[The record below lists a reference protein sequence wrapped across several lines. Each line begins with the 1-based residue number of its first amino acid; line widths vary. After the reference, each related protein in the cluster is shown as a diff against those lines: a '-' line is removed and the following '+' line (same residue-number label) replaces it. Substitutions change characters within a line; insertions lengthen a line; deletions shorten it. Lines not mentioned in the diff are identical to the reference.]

1 MMLSQ
6 LDQQRLNGDHG
17 EALKFAM
24 TVLKQV
30 ADYTD
35 ATAFIDI
42 SQAHL
47 VGSYYGGPGDLQ
59 VIQKLTDLGAQVAVT
74 TTLSASAADI
84 YQQATDSALD
94 FHRRKN
100 CELVKLYQGM
110 GCRVELTCA
119 PYHLPSVPSRY
130 DNIAWAE
137 SNAVVYANSVIGA
150 RTNKTFQYLDLCAAL
165 TGRMPNFGLYQTK
178 NRRANLVISLGDMP
192 SHWLQDDVFF
202 QLLGHIIGV
211 RCHTALPVIDGLY
224 ATTTDDQLRSLGAV
238 AASTGSLAMFHA
250 VGLTPEAATVDDA
263 LQQQIPDQHITIHRK
278 DILAAKAQLC
288 NYSNKILT
296 AVCLGTPHFSY
307 AEFQRVIALLDGQP
321 IAPNIQFFISTSR
334 YVFQQLHASGE
345 LVELQ
350 QAGVKIIT
358 DTCTYY
364 GLLLNNKA
372 GTVMTASGKWAYYAP
387 GNLGTEVCFASTSE
401 CIASAVSG
409 QIVHDTEF
417 WRDA

>member
-1 MMLSQ
+1 MLSK
-6 LDQQRLNGDHG
+6 LDRQRLNGDHG
-17 EALKFAM
+17 EALQFAM

-30 ADYTD
+30 ADCTD

-59 VIQKLTDLGAQVAVT
+59 VIQKLADLGAQVAVT
-74 TTLSASAADI
+74 TTLSASASDI
-84 YQQATDSALD
+84 YQQATDSELD
-94 FHRRKN
+94 FDSRKN

-119 PYHLPSVPSRY
+119 PYHLPSVPARY

-165 TGRMPNFGLYQTK
+165 TGRTPNFGLYQTK
-178 NRRANLVISLGDMP
+178 NRRANLVITLSDMP
-192 SHWLQDDVFF
+192 THWLQDDAFF
-202 QLLGHIIGV
+202 QLLGHILGA
-211 RCHTALPVIDGLY
+211 RCDTALPVIDGLY
-224 ATTTDDQLRSLGAV
+224 ATTTPDQLRSLGAV

-250 VGLTPEAATVDDA
+250 VGLTPEAASLDDA
-263 LQQQIPDQHITIHRK
+263 LQHQVPDEYITIKSK

-288 NYSNKILT
+288 RYTNKTLV

-307 AEFQRVIALLDGQP
+307 AEFQRVIALLDGQH
-321 IAPNIQFFISTSR
+321 IAPDIQFFISTSR
-334 YVFQQLHASGE
+334 YVFQRLHATGE
-345 LVELQ
+345 LTQLQ
-350 QAGVKIIT
+350 QAGVKVIT

-364 GLLLNNKA
+364 GRLLKNKM

-387 GNLGTEVCFASTSE
+387 GNLDIEVCFATTRE
-401 CIASAVSG
+401 CVNSAVSG
-409 QIVHDTEF
+409 TIVHDTEF
-417 WRDA
+417 WRHA